1 VLLAEVMRLLA
12 PRDGGIYV
20 DGTYGAGG
28 YSHAILESADCRV
41 WGIDRDQSAVAAGA
55 TSVQRF
61 AGRLALIEGRFG
73 EMQRLL
79 ADNGVNAADGIALD
93 LGVSSMQIDESA
105 RGFSSAPMGP
115 WICAWAARA
124 QRRRSGE
131 HWARGT
137 GGHHLPHGEG
147 GARARAILRRG
158 EASPITRTGELAD
171 IVRGVVGRRR
181 GDQSDP
187 ATRTFQALRIA
198 VNDELGELDS
208 GLAAAEALLAPG
220 GRLAVVSFHS
230 LEDRRVKNFLRERT
244 GRNPQASRYLPE
256 ASPGRAPSFRRCPGD
271 EATAGPDE
279 ISGNPRA
286 RSARLR
292 GAERSD
298 SPAWGPVEI
307 AA

>member
-1 VLLAEVMRLLA
+1 VNRCSE
-12 PRDGGIYV
+12 
-20 DGTYGAGG
+20 
-28 YSHAILESADCRV
+28 E
-41 WGIDRDQSAVAAGA
+41 
-55 TSVQRF
+55 
-61 AGRLALIEGRFG
+61 E
-73 EMQRLL
+73 L
-79 ADNGVNAADGIALD
+79 ADIIFRYG
-93 LGVSSMQIDESA
+93 EE
-105 RGFSSAPMGP
+105 RR
-115 WICAWAARA
+115 ARA
-124 QRRRSGE
+124 I
-131 HWARGT
+131 
-137 GGHHLPHGEG
+137 
-147 GARARAILRRG
+147 ARAILRRR
-158 EASPITRTGELAD
+158 EASPIARTGELAD

-244 GRNPQASRYLPE
+244 GRNPQTSRYLPE